1 MNHQSVRHL
10 YRYRAGRA
18 ANNTVW
24 TDYQKNATLDYYI
37 IITCAIIFAFDRG
50 VIWDHHNLDK
60 KKNKVKWKEK
70 KCYHFYLNSV
80 IWPDARAL
88 PRWSLRMMNHQSLR
102 HLCKYRA
109 ARAAKKIQLYRS
121 TTSQPNQTNETKL
134 TKTNLPNKPTNTNL
148 PDQTYQTNVDVLFWI
163 SSICDH
169 WISNILS
176 TYYNSPCTFDA
187 AYFFSGFGRY
197 LGEKTTTKLS
207 GRLCL
212 WSKT

>member
-10 YRYRAGRA
+10 YRYRAARA

-24 TDYQKNATLDYYI
+24 TDHQKNATLDYYI

-70 KCYHFYLNSV
+70 KMLSFLSQLCYL
-80 IWPDARAL
+80 
-88 PRWSLRMMNHQSLR
+88 
-102 HLCKYRA
+102 
-109 ARAAKKIQLYRS
+109 
-121 TTSQPNQTNETKL
+121 TKL

-187 AYFFSGFGRY
+187 AYFFGGFGRY

-212 WSKT
+212 WSNTWMTMRNPSFIFQNMGYFLSAYWPVIASKE